1 MNGEFFADGLK
12 KARPQYER
20 TTADLH
26 AQRLKERLSERENQV
41 LQLLIGGFTGREIA
55 SRLNISVR
63 TVDVYRVLINQ
74 KLDDS
79 ESTFSF
85 TRSYP
90 PS

>member
-1 MNGEFFADGLK
+1 MHSEFFADGLK

-26 AQRLKERLSERENQV
+26 AQRLKERLSERESQV

-74 KLDDS
+74 KLDES
-79 ESTFSF
+79 ESTFAF

-90 PS
+90 PG

>member
-1 MNGEFFADGLK
+1 MHGEFFADGLK

-74 KLDDS
+74 KLDES
-79 ESTFSF
+79 ESTFAF

-90 PS
+90 PG

>member
-1 MNGEFFADGLK
+1 MHSEFFADGLK

-74 KLDDS
+74 KLDES
-79 ESTFSF
+79 ESTFAF

-90 PS
+90 PG

>member
-1 MNGEFFADGLK
+1 MHSEFFADGLK
-12 KARPQYER
+12 KARPQYEG

-26 AQRLKERLSERENQV
+26 AQRLKERLSERESQV

-74 KLDDS
+74 KLDES
-79 ESTFSF
+79 ESTFAF

-90 PS
+90 PG